1 MKYLVTIIEA
11 WAGAEEAAELST
23 ETFNSSSQV
32 KQYLKELSQKYK
44 TGVIDLTING
54 PDLRRELL
62 VQIDEGEINLV
73 DESLPITSLLQQKAA
88 TNPRLYYH
96 VTTEENLPGIRQK
109 GLLGKGAGKGEHL
122 LRVAKSPLDQPENIY
137 LFKHSSD
144 ARSYASDVEDPVILK
159 VRVRQTL
166 YPDPE
171 MHYAE
176 GDIVFVKNPIPP
188 EDIKGL

>member
-62 VQIDEGEINLV
+62 VQIDEGEIKR
-73 DESLPITSLLQQKAA
+73 LLQ
-88 TNPRLYYH
+88 
-96 VTTEENLPGIRQK
+96 
-109 GLLGKGAGKGEHL
+109 
-122 LRVAKSPLDQPENIY
+122 
-137 LFKHSSD
+137 
-144 ARSYASDVEDPVILK
+144 
-159 VRVRQTL
+159 TL
-166 YPDPE
+166 VST
-171 MHYAE
+171 
-176 GDIVFVKNPIPP
+176 IT
-188 EDIKGL
+188 